1 MECVYKISEN
11 ARDLA
16 IKEVGKVDKSKMKEL
31 LDSNQVN
38 QKNLEELAN
47 KVAMLFKEFENMKEK
62 NRSETIKQK
71 KIEIEKIREGT
82 RKTTDKSFSLLKQ

>member
-1 MECVYKISEN
+1 MECVYKISET

>member
-1 MECVYKISEN
+1 
-11 ARDLA
+11 
-16 IKEVGKVDKSKMKEL
+16 MKEL